1 LTEEKL
7 KALRDE
13 IDRIDEQLLL
23 LLSQRLRVADE
34 IAKLKKKLGM
44 GIRDEAREQIVIERA
59 KKRAQELGLDPS
71 FVESIMRLAISH
83 AVAVEARR
91 VAVPGIWAEVAK
103 AFERHP
109 AQLKVVRLLFKYG
122 LKVREDGE
130 IACGS
135 IRIPSVQIAREAG
148 VDRRVVDATAR
159 RILGDEKLI
168 SIFGNLE
175 PLAYLKGV
183 AHRLGLGVIEIL
195 PKDAAKP
202 GIISEVTG
210 VISRFGISIRQAV
223 ADDPFF
229 TPQPKLTIITDEP
242 VPGKVID
249 ELRKLPTVRSV
260 IVY

>member
-1 LTEEKL
+1 
-7 KALRDE
+7 
-13 IDRIDEQLLL
+13 
-23 LLSQRLRVADE
+23 
-34 IAKLKKKLGM
+34 M
-44 GIRDEAREQIVIERA
+44 
-59 KKRAQELGLDPS
+59 
-71 FVESIMRLAISH
+71 
-83 AVAVEARR
+83 
-91 VAVPGIWAEVAK
+91 WAEVAK

-109 AQLKVVRLLFKYG
+109 AQLNVVRLLFKYG
-122 LKVREDGE
+122 LRVREDGE

>member
-1 LTEEKL
+1 MTDEKL

-13 IDRIDEQLLL
+13 IDRVDEQLLL
-23 LLSQRLRVADE
+23 LLSQRLKVADE

-44 GIRDEAREQIVIERA
+44 GIRDEAREQIVIDRA
-59 KKRAQELGLDPS
+59 KKRAKELDLDPS

-83 AVAVEARR
+83 AVSVEAKR
-91 VAVPGIWAEVAK
+91 VTAPGIWAEVAK
-103 AFERHP
+103 AFEGYP
-109 AQLKVVRLLFKYG
+109 AQLSVVRLLFKYG
-122 LKVREDGE
+122 LRVREDGE
-130 IACGS
+130 IACGN

-148 VDRRVVDATAR
+148 VDRRVVDATAK

-168 SIFGNLE
+168 SIFANLE
-175 PLAYLKGV
+175 PIAYLKGV

-195 PKDAAKP
+195 PKDAARP

-210 VISRFGISIRQAV
+210 VISNFGISIRQAV

-229 TPQPKLTIITDEP
+229 TPQPKLTIITDKP